1 MYLKFFKRFIDIVL
15 SGIGL
20 LVLAIPMLIVAIIIR
35 CEDPGPVIFKQKRIG
50 LHKKHFNL
58 YKFRSMKMDTPHDMP
73 THMLENPEQYI
84 LKVGKFIRKTSI
96 DELPQLWNIF
106 KGDMSI
112 IGERDIIVTT
122 KKNIVFSRVVAANS
136 VSL

>member
-20 LVLAIPMLIVAIIIR
+20 IVLAIPMLIIAILIK
-35 CEDPGPVIFKQKRIG
+35 CEDPGLVIFKQKRVGI
-50 LHKKHFNL
+50 HKKHFNL

-73 THMLENPEQYI
+73 THMLENPQQYI
-84 LKVGKFIRKTSI
+84 LKIGIFIRKTSI

-106 KGDMSI
+106 KGDSGI
-112 IGERDIIVTT
+112 IGTT
-122 KKNIVFSRVVAANS
+122 KKNADFSRVVTVNS
-136 VSL
+136 VLL